1 MGKRI
6 PEVDEY
12 IADAAPFAQP
22 ILKKLRTLAHKACPK
37 AEERMRWSAPW
48 FDDNGQVFGIAA
60 FKAHAAVVFW
70 RAKELPSLDKLKAKD
85 GREVKLRRIES
96 LADLPDDEAMIDVIR
111 LAAALNAA
119 GPAKKTAKKASKKP
133 LPSVPEDLRKALA
146 SNRKAAQTFD
156 AFPPGQQ
163 REYVDWITEAKR
175 EETRQRRLAQTIE
188 WLAEGKRRNWKY
200 ENC

>member
-6 PEVDEY
+6 PEVDDY
-12 IADAAPFAQP
+12 IAGVAPFAQP

-48 FDDNGQVFGIAA
+48 FDDNGQVFGMGS

-70 RAKELPSLDKLKAKD
+70 RAKELPVLAKLKTAD
-85 GREVKLRRIES
+85 GRSVNLRRIES
-96 LADLPDDEAMIDVIR
+96 VADLPSDDAMIDAIR
-111 LAAALNAA
+111 SAAALNAA
-119 GPAKKTAKKASKKP
+119 GPAKKAAKKVTRKP
-133 LPSVPEDLRKALA
+133 PPSVPDDLRKALNA
-146 SNRKAAQTFD
+146 NGKAAKAFD
-156 AFPPGQQ
+156 AFAPSHQ

-175 EETRQRRLAQTIE
+175 EETRQRRLAQAIE